1 MNKKEKYIN
10 FILDDLVSKTEIDY
24 EQETIFLTHP
34 SFPPFPSPLHILRF
48 ILPPPFF
55 TEHVTK
61 LYGTHKDEV
70 DIIWYQYK
78 QRIKEL
84 VSNE

>member
-1 MNKKEKYIN
+1 MSKKEKYIN
-10 FILDDLVSKTEIDY
+10 FIIDDLVSKTEIVY

-34 SFPPFPSPLHILRF
+34 SFPYLFPFPHTSLFL
-48 ILPPPFF
+48 PPFF

>member
-1 MNKKEKYIN
+1 MSKKEKYIN
-10 FILDDLVSKTEIDY
+10 FIIDDLVSKTEIDY

-34 SFPPFPSPLHILRF
+34 SYPSHLLHFPLPSYL
-48 ILPPPFF
+48 PPFF